1 MKEKGKEKAH
11 GISTSIAEGAKA
23 EVDSK
28 SMKGKKLL
36 PLPPKKIKLVLW
48 DMDNTLLSM
57 HTRGVWFNKVEDLFE
72 HVTLPFLQLV
82 PRLLKEGFQ
91 VGVVTFS
98 DAEVAKIYSE
108 MEGRKGRGGEDL
120 VGPVI
125 HGAIT
130 QAALSSGVDSKT
142 ATQSATKTVEQLYVV
157 GALPDFRNMHTVEF
171 QKKRMP
177 MSKFWHIE
185 KVKDLHQKRF
195 PGSPRI
201 KNEEILFFDDSASN
215 ICAAE
220 RDDVNARLVDPSN
233 AFTEKDWLEAIEAL
247 QKEEKS

>member
-1 MKEKGKEKAH
+1 MLKNLEGQQLIQTFKQAIENAHGQGDKLVKLRILKGKEKMKEKGKEKAH

-57 HTRGVWFNKVEDLFE
+57 HTRGVWFNKVSRQIPALSRADSNSRQVEDLFE

-157 GALPDFRNMHTVEF
+157 GALPDFRNMHTV
-171 QKKRMP
+171 
-177 MSKFWHIE
+177 
-185 KVKDLHQKRF
+185 RF
-195 PGSPRI
+195 PIHFPS
-201 KNEEILFFDDSASN
+201 FFKPDY
-215 ICAAE
+215 I
-220 RDDVNARLVDPSN
+220 
-233 AFTEKDWLEAIEAL
+233 
-247 QKEEKS
+247 